1 MRSSQSQSYQFPALR
16 AFTLIEL
23 LVVIAIIGILASM
36 LLPALAKAKKGAHA
50 TVCLSN
56 MRQWGTT
63 IAMYMNDSFDVFPHE
78 GNQGDISTAK
88 NLSAWFN
95 QMPRL
100 ADQAA
105 LKDLYIAGNP
115 PLSRTKS
122 IFACPSTIANPTTL
136 PTLTTALFMYGFNNR
151 MDPNDTVTGVNNRFF
166 VRDQVTTTSAT
177 VVFTENSE
185 ANFPTSSGLYTLA
198 RHNGRANLVFVDGSA
213 APLLDADFRRTAAE
227 DNSSAAEW
235 ATSRKVYWYPFNGA
249 AN

>member
-1 MRSSQSQSYQFPALR
+1 MGSNQHQPQQILSSR

-63 IAMYMNDSFDVFPHE
+63 IAMYMNDSFDVFPYE
-78 GNQGDISTAK
+78 GTRGDISTAK

-177 VVFTENSE
+177 VVFTENNE
-185 ANFPTSSGLYTLA
+185 ANFPASSGLYTLA